1 VCFSC
6 RIYADV
12 GDQKEAI
19 AMDIELEYNNTL
31 RIQSDARF
39 LSSIQ
44 RCEEEMQA
52 FLETHQQEVIPP
64 VLRNLMIRRRTSSEI
79 ELAMAGY
86 FDASAQASEL
96 YVELLRGIKNIQSY
110 YQLMD
115 SFLASMS
122 GDGTV
127 STNASA
133 PVALNPFSNTQSN
146 FSQIHEKCSSLLPSI
161 RSSHRKVAR
170 KLKVVKAVKK
180 LFTLSKQMTPP
191 ETKKTRCS
199 KTGSLIRLQEQLD
212 AAAKGTYVLGMD
224 LNTMSQLVARLSNGI
239 ERENDMALCCV
250 ERAREGSSV
259 LEMVS
264 ELTRSSSSS
273 RRLAG
278 ELEEHVC
285 LCLATVHRI
294 RHLVIEEISNSI
306 I

>member
-1 VCFSC
+1 
-6 RIYADV
+6 
-12 GDQKEAI
+12 
-19 AMDIELEYNNTL
+19 
-31 RIQSDARF
+31 
-39 LSSIQ
+39 
-44 RCEEEMQA
+44 MQV

-64 VLRNLMIRRRTSSEI
+64 VLRSLMIRRRTSSEI
-79 ELAMAGY
+79 ELAMTGY
-86 FDASAQASEL
+86 FDASAQATEM

-146 FSQIHEKCSSLLPSI
+146 FSQIHEKCSSVLPSI

-170 KLKVVKAVKK
+170 KLKVVKAIKK
-180 LFTLSKQMTPP
+180 LFTLSKQMTP
-191 ETKKTRCS
+191 ETKTTRCS

-224 LNTMSQLVARLSNGI
+224 LDTMSQLVARLSNGI
-239 ERENDMALCCV
+239 ERENDMTLCCV
-250 ERAREGSSV
+250 EREREGSSV

-273 RRLAG
+273 KRLAG

-285 LCLATVHRI
+285 LCPATVHRI
-294 RHLVIEEISNSI
+294 RHLVIVEISNSI